1 MAAGARYQLAG
12 SALYLV
18 AVGLTVAYHVP
29 KNDAL
34 AALDLSAPAT
44 VGFWT
49 DYVTSWTALHHLRTV
64 TCLGAALAWA
74 LDLRA

>member
-1 MAAGARYQLAG
+1 MSSR
-12 SALYLV
+12 SLYLV

-44 VGFWT
+44 VGFWR
-49 DYVTSWTALHHLRTV
+49 DCVTSWTALNHLRTV
-64 TCLGAALAWA
+64 TCLGAALAWTLA
-74 LDLRA
+74 LRA